1 MAAQMV
7 GHRRERE
14 CVKRELC
21 NVIGLCIFVMFTPT
35 PPQKRRSFICC
46 FVAFIQHAQH
56 FEPFTKREIQHIK
69 KMYLFLFS
77 MACFSDDLFSLDYCP
92 GKTLCIG
99 ASYVSLEC
107 AGFLAGIGLDVTVM
121 VRSILLR
128 GFDQQC
134 AEIIGDYMKNHKVK
148 FIRGAVPK
156 KVSSL
161 DSTVSNRILRYSKY
175 LWIINL

>member
-1 MAAQMV
+1 M
-7 GHRRERE
+7 R
-14 CVKRELC
+14 
-21 NVIGLCIFVMFTPT
+21 VIN
-35 PPQKRRSFICC
+35 
-46 FVAFIQHAQH
+46 H
-56 FEPFTKREIQHIK
+56 
-69 KMYLFLFS
+69 
-77 MACFSDDLFSLDYCP
+77 DLSSLDYCP

-134 AEIIGDYMKNHKVK
+134 AELIGDYMKKNKVK

-156 KVSSL
+156 KVSSYP
-161 DSTVSNRILRYSKY
+161 SA
-175 LWIINL
+175 